1 MELLLG
7 LLQCNWSRC
16 SAGGCNAGS
25 SHCSCMG
32 WTLILQSGMPAVAG
46 TSDAE
51 GVGLVLLWLN
61 STQRGHV
68 SDQVV
73 ESLVGESSPRKMVRD
88 ILRDYAGARAGTGG
102 VIAR

>member
-1 MELLLG
+1 
-7 LLQCNWSRC
+7 
-16 SAGGCNAGS
+16 
-25 SHCSCMG
+25 MG
-32 WTLILQSGMPAVAG
+32 RTLILQSGMPAVAG

-73 ESLVGESSPRKMVRD
+73 ESLVGESSCPEVEQSAFCKALGR
-88 ILRDYAGARAGTGG
+88 
-102 VIAR
+102 